1 MRDGDVPQKGPV
13 GGGDDGKVGVV
24 ALKGGE
30 EGEGDGV
37 GGGEGEGGGWVEV
50 FYCCL
55 WDGEGAG

>member
-1 MRDGDVPQKGPV
+1 MV

-24 ALKGGE
+24 VFKGGE

-55 WDGEGAG
+55 WDGEGEG